1 MWAQGSHRLGNLLL
15 PLGQSAGHK
24 SKAVHRLPEEA
35 SDTGRSAADGKGL
48 LTAAHSWRWTYK
60 NLLCVLITH
69 DAADISVLGL
79 KELLETTGNMLRQ
92 AESFAWTAFQLGMC

>member
-48 LTAAHSWRWTYK
+48 LTTAHSWR
-60 NLLCVLITH
+60 
-69 DAADISVLGL
+69 
-79 KELLETTGNMLRQ
+79 
-92 AESFAWTAFQLGMC
+92 